1 MASTAWGKATI
12 RTVVFV
18 LDVNLQRRDPDVRAE
33 GLRLLWV
40 MGMAA
45 VGQGLQRHL
54 TAQLNRVG

>member
-1 MASTAWGKATI
+1 
-12 RTVVFV
+12 VVFV

-45 VGQGLQRHL
+45 VGQGLQSHVS
-54 TAQLNRVG
+54 AQLKRVG